1 MTKVVVDPGICGFT
15 ITIQVTSADM
25 QHVKVKISTECPNIK
40 EVIGEIEA
48 HEFDAFKE
56 VFVKLDK
63 TDTYAILTPH
73 IPHPMCLVY
82 AGMLKAIETE
92 TDLALPKDC
101 HIKIEKEVQG

>member
-1 MTKVVVDPGICGFT
+1 MTKVVVDPGICGFS
-15 ITIQVTSADM
+15 ITIQATSEDM
-25 QHVKVKISTECPNIK
+25 QHVRLKISTECPNIK

-63 TDTYAILTPH
+63 SDTYTILTPH
-73 IPHPMCLVY
+73 IPHPMCLIY
-82 AGMLKAIETE
+82 AGILKAIETE

-101 HIKIEKEVQG
+101 HITIEKEAK